1 MPVEMLLNCTLKFVK
16 QALYRACLFLGLFFL
31 GACESDKPNNEA
43 AFWLNAQKDSLI
55 VKGEQQNYAV
65 AIKKY
70 QNIVILN
77 NTAVEYLNQINIQ
90 KNIKAVADWN
100 SLQKFY
106 PNWGNIINI
115 SSEQALSTEQLWA
128 LQPDLIIV
136 NDYQYK
142 NYAKLHQQLNFLVME
157 EYKVPTLQQKVEYIK
172 IFGALFQKENEA
184 NAYFKQEERALQNI
198 DFLSNSTLAQLD
210 CYNGNYF
217 LPTCNSPL
225 AHYLL
230 SKNIRFSCLNNTLG
244 TEIPKEKA
252 QEVVVL
258 NDYFLVID
266 WDKNRVE
273 PKEIIASWNI
283 QIPKDKKII
292 YCNAV
297 LTNYFLKMAV
307 QPSVLLKDLQLVLD
321 TQKDGKYFKLFGF
334 KGN

>member
-1 MPVEMLLNCTLKFVK
+1 MLLNCSLKFVK
-16 QALYRACLFLGLFFL
+16 QALFRACLFLGLFFL
-31 GACESDKPNNEA
+31 GACKSDKPNHAE
-43 AFWLNAQKDSLI
+43 AFWFNSQKDSLI
-55 VKGEQQNYAV
+55 LKGEQQNYAV
-65 AIKKY
+65 ALKKY

-77 NTAVEYLNQINIQ
+77 NTAVEYLNQINVHT
-90 KNIKAVADWN
+90 NVKAVADWN
-100 SLQKFY
+100 NLQKFY

-157 EYKVPTLQQKVEYIK
+157 EYKAPTLQQKVEYIK
-172 IFGALFQKENEA
+172 VFGVLFNKEMEA
-184 NAYFKQEERALQNI
+184 TTFYKQEELALQNI
-198 DFLSNSTLAQLD
+198 NFSTTATVAQLD

-230 SKNIRFSCLNNTLG
+230 SKNIRFTCLNNAIG

-273 PKEIIASWNI
+273 PTDILASWNI
-283 QIPKDKKII
+283 QIPKGKKII

-307 QPSVLLKDLQLVLD
+307 QPSELLHDLQIVLD
-321 TQKDGKYFKLFGF
+321 TQKNGKYFKIFSF